1 MVGPQPVTA
10 EASGEPGGAADVDS
24 AQDRPAVVLGLLWG
38 GLALARALGRVGVP
52 VTGVA
57 LDRND
62 FGIRSR
68 FLRERV
74 IARASD
80 ARERDDAVL
89 RALRRTAGNE
99 DVVLFP
105 ERDEHVELVLRRW
118 DDVHEVARVSL
129 GPDREAIQ
137 RLRRKDLLPAS
148 AQEAGIPVPATVP
161 LESEETVRR
170 TELRPPFL
178 LKPEEG
184 QQFAATFGRK
194 VMVARDVDE
203 ALAAWRLAQAHG
215 FGTVLQELV
224 PGARDKIFS
233 LFTYIGTSGKP
244 LADVVG
250 RKVRQGP
257 VDFGTSAV
265 FEVRYEARVREL
277 GHRLLRSVAYR
288 GFAQVEF
295 AYDARD
301 DEFKV
306 LEVNTRLPV
315 WAGLVMSRYFDVAK
329 LAYDD
334 LCGRRPQ
341 ARGTF
346 TDDGVAW
353 IYLAKDLWSSL
364 ELARRGELGAREF
377 LRAYLRSK
385 KVRAIFAA
393 DDPLPAVAS
402 LSYLRSKVA

>member
-1 MVGPQPVTA
+1 VIV
-10 EASGEPGGAADVDS
+10 AD
-24 AQDRPAVVLGLLWG
+24 
-38 GLALARALGRVGVP
+38 
-52 VTGVA
+52 
-57 LDRND
+57 
-62 FGIRSR
+62 
-68 FLRERV
+68 
-74 IARASD
+74 SD
-80 ARERDDAVL
+80 GQGRDDAVL
-89 RALRRTAGNE
+89 RALERTAGHRG
-99 DVVLFP
+99 VVLFP

-118 DDVHEVARVSL
+118 DDVHEFARVSL
-129 GPDREAIQ
+129 GPDPEAVQ
-137 RLRRKDLLPAS
+137 RLRRKDLLPAT
-148 AQEAGIPVPATVP
+148 AANAGVPVPETWPV
-161 LESEETVRR
+161 ESEETLRR

-184 QQFAATFGRK
+184 QQFAATFGKK

-203 ALAAWRLAQAHG
+203 ARAAWRLATEHG

-224 PGARDKIFS
+224 PNARDKIFS
-233 LFTYIGTSGKP
+233 LFTYVGRTGEP

-265 FEVRYEARVREL
+265 FEVRYEPRVHEL
-277 GHRLLRSVAYR
+277 GHKLLRSVAYR

-334 LCGRRPQ
+334 LCGRSPRP
-341 ARGTF
+341 RGTY
-346 TDDGVAW
+346 TDDGVSW
-353 IYLAKDLWSSL
+353 IYLAKDVWSSL
-364 ELARRGELGAREF
+364 EMARRGELGARGF
-377 LRAYLRSK
+377 LSAYVGRR

-402 LSYLRSKVA
+402 LSYLRSKVG